1 MNLDNQIDEILTGL
15 ENSVQAYI
23 IKMQNG
29 GSPKSTKSTHL
40 QAKQAIK
47 SLVESERRKARKDE
61 LIRSN
66 DWVGGNIGGN
76 LCKRMY
82 TQYYLTR
89 LSALKEET
97 NG

>member
-1 MNLDNQIDEILTGL
+1 MVDVMSNLDNQIDEVLRST
-15 ENSVQAYI
+15 VDHAYEI
-23 IKMQNG
+23 MDSKSFADPYTNG
-29 GSPKSTKSTHL
+29 RE
-40 QAKQAIK
+40 AIK
-47 SLVESERRKARKDE
+47 SLVESECRKARIDE

-66 DWVGGNIGGN
+66 EWVGGNIGGN